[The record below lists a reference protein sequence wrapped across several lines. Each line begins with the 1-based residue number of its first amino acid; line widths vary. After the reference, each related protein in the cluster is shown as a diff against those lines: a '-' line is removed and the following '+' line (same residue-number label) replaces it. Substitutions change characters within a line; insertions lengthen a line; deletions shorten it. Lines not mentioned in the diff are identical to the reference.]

1 MRVSAPQG
9 RPKAR
14 APSGGSGAQRRLGGI
29 RITDVVAHPLT
40 TPIDDDQQR
49 TSQGSFGTISIV
61 VVEVRTDAG
70 LTGYGEALAR
80 YSPRSYATLI
90 DEQLKPRVVGA
101 DPFDAGAL
109 WQKMYRTFSG
119 RSGGVLI
126 EAISAIDIALWDLMG
141 KALDKPVYKLLAGSG
156 RPRVHAYA
164 SSIAWA
170 SDDVAVGQLRTAL
183 AQGFDLVK
191 VKIGGPADAAI
202 ARCKLLREIA
212 GPRVRLCADAN
223 WAFDVDD
230 AVRVSRA
237 LLDLDY
243 YWFEEPI
250 VPEDLAGYRH
260 LRAAVPIRFTAGESE
275 HTAFGA
281 RDLIASRAIGIVQP
295 DVARSGGISET
306 RNIAALAAAFH
317 VGYAPHV
324 GASGAVCAA
333 ASLHLAAAMPNFVT
347 FECMTFRNP
356 LREKLTKTKVADPD
370 ALVDGTVAVPQ
381 GPGLGIELDFDVVD
395 QYRV

>member
-1 MRVSAPQG
+1 MSRWPAV
-9 RPKAR
+9 
-14 APSGGSGAQRRLGGI
+14 
-29 RITDVVAHPLT
+29 RITDVVAYPLT

-80 YSPRSYATLI
+80 YSPLTYATLI
-90 DEQLKPRVVGA
+90 DEQLKPRVVGC
-101 DPFDAGAL
+101 DPFDAGLL
-109 WQKMYRTFSG
+109 WHKMYRTFSG

-126 EAISAIDIALWDLMG
+126 EALSAIDIALWDLMG
-141 KALDKPVYKLLAGSG
+141 KVLRKPVHKLLAGTG
-156 RPRVHAYA
+156 RERVHAYA

-170 SDDVAVGQLRTAL
+170 SDEVAIAQTRTAL
-183 AQGFDLVK
+183 AQGFDLIK
-191 VKIGGPADAAI
+191 VKIGGPPAAAL
-202 ARCKLLREIA
+202 ARCRLLRDLV
-212 GPRVRLCADAN
+212 GPDVRLAADAN

-230 AVRVSRA
+230 AVKVARG

-250 VPEDLAGYRH
+250 VPEDLEGYRH
-260 LRAAVPIRFTAGESE
+260 LRAAVPMRFTAGESE
-275 HTAFGA
+275 HTAVGA
-281 RDLIASRAIGIVQP
+281 RDLIAARAIGIVQP

-306 RNIAALAAAFH
+306 RNIATLAAAFH

-356 LREKLTKTKVADPD
+356 LRERLTTFKVADPD
-370 ALVDGTVAVPQ
+370 ALVEGTVAVPQ
-381 GPGLGIELDFDVVD
+381 GDGLGIELDFDVVD
-395 QYRV
+395 KYRVR